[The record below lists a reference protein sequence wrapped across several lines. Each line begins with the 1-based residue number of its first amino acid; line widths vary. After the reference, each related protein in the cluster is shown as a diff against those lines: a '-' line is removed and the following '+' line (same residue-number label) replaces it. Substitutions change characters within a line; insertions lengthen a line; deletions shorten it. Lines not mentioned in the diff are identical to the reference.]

1 MSLRARSKFVPEN
14 KPAPRAGVT
23 LFCERDSLQSHWARL
38 VLAEKEVEGARIEW
52 TNPGKPS
59 EDLLVLNPQ
68 LTLPTLTDRD
78 VAIHPARVI
87 VEYLDERYPH
97 PRLMPADLALFE
109 TLHAYDPIWV
119 RGNHDGDFVPPGFTA
134 HDEIV
139 IDTITFRHEA
149 GQPDRF
155 EISGHYHPKADITH
169 KGARLSRRAFIHDA
183 VRMIMPAFGSYAGG
197 LSVTDQAIAGL
208 FPKGYR
214 LHVLGTS
221 KVFALD
227 MPEALERKV
236 Q

>member
-97 PRLMPADLALFE
+97 PRLMPADPAAKARVRMALMRIEQDLFP
-109 TLHAYDPIWV
+109 LV
-119 RGNHDGDFVPPGFTA
+119 
-134 HDEIV
+134 
-139 IDTITFRHEA
+139 EA
-149 GQPDRF
+149 LL
-155 EISGHYHPKADITH
+155 SGKGEMKAERKALVEHLTTS
-169 KGARLSRRAFIHDA
+169 ARLVPNRGWFLGLDYNLADA
-183 VRMIMPAFGSYAGG
+183 AWSVLFHRLPGLGIKLSPEAAGIVRYAERLFARPAFQKT
-197 LSVTDQAIAGL
+197 L
-208 FPKGYR
+208 K
-214 LHVLGTS
+214 
-221 KVFALD
+221 
-227 MPEALERKV
+227 
-236 Q
+236 